1 MNKKSLGRGLSSLLS
16 ETQIDL
22 NNDQDMNFVEEPNN
36 IKRSKTLSLI
46 PIEKIQPNINQPR
59 KTFSEEELTEL
70 KNSIESKGLLQPIIV
85 REKGGY
91 YEIVAGERRW
101 RAAQLAQLHEIPA
114 LIKELTDIE
123 VLEIAIIENI
133 QRSNLNPYEEALG
146 YKQLLEKFNYTQEEL
161 ASNLGKSRVYI
172 TNLTRLLNLPDSVLK
187 FLKDGT
193 ITAGHARALIGVDK
207 ALEIAKSIVKNELS
221 VRETERLV
229 KEFSKKNLNS
239 KSTPKAK
246 DTDTQMLENELSAE
260 LGFPVSISHN
270 KGEKRG
276 RLVFSYRN
284 LEDLDRVINI
294 ILKKTSD

>member
-22 NNDQDMNFVEEPNN
+22 NNDQDINFVEDPSN

-229 KEFSKKNLNS
+229 KEFSKKNLKS
-239 KSTPKAK
+239 KSTLKAK
-246 DTDTQMLENELSAE
+246 DADTQMLESELSAE

-270 KGEKRG
+270 EGEKRG
-276 RLVFSYRN
+276 RLVFNYRN

>member
-59 KTFSEEELTEL
+59 KTFSGEELTEL

-229 KEFSKKNLNS
+229 KEFSKKNLKS
-239 KSTPKAK
+239 KSTLKAK
-246 DTDTQMLENELSAE
+246 DADTQMLESELSAE

-270 KGEKRG
+270 EGEKRG
-276 RLVFSYRN
+276 RLVFNYRN

>member
-46 PIEKIQPNINQPR
+46 PIEKIQPNRNQPR
-59 KTFSEEELTEL
+59 KTFSGEELTEL
-70 KNSIESKGLLQPIIV
+70 KNSIESKGILQPIIV

-101 RAAQLAQLHEIPA
+101 RAAQLAQLHEIPT

-187 FLKDGT
+187 FLKDGKL
-193 ITAGHARALIGVDK
+193 TAGHARALIGVDK

-229 KEFSKKNLNS
+229 KEFSKKNLKS
-239 KSTPKAK
+239 KSTLKEK
-246 DTDTQMLENELSAE
+246 DADTEMLESELSAE

-270 KGEKRG
+270 EGEKRG
-276 RLVFSYRN
+276 RLVFNYRN

>member
-193 ITAGHARALIGVDK
+193 LTAGHARALIGVDK

-229 KEFSKKNLNS
+229 KEFSKKNLKS
-239 KSTPKAK
+239 KSTLKAK
-246 DTDTQMLENELSAE
+246 DADTEMLESELSAE

-270 KGEKRG
+270 EGEKRG
-276 RLVFSYRN
+276 RLVFNYRN

>member
-101 RAAQLAQLHEIPA
+101 RASQLAQLHEIPA
-114 LIKELTDIE
+114 LIKDLTDIE

-229 KEFSKKNLNS
+229 KEFSKKNLES
-239 KSTPKAK
+239 KSTLKAK
-246 DTDTQMLENELSAE
+246 DEDTQMLESELSAE

-270 KGEKRG
+270 EGEKRG
-276 RLVFSYRN
+276 RLVFNYRN

>member
-22 NNDQDMNFVEEPNN
+22 TNDQDMNFVEEPNN
-36 IKRSKTLSLI
+36 IKRSKTLSVI
-46 PIEKIQPNINQPR
+46 PIEKIQPNRNQPR

-187 FLKDGT
+187 FLKDGKL
-193 ITAGHARALIGVDK
+193 TAGHARALIGVDK

-229 KEFSKKNLNS
+229 KEFSKKNLKSNS
-239 KSTPKAK
+239 TLKAK
-246 DTDTQMLENELSAE
+246 DADTQMLESELSAE

-270 KGEKRG
+270 EGEKRG
-276 RLVFSYRN
+276 RLVFNYRN

>member
-22 NNDQDMNFVEEPNN
+22 NNDQDMNFVEEHNN

-187 FLKDGT
+187 FLKDGKL
-193 ITAGHARALIGVDK
+193 TAGHARALIGVDK

-229 KEFSKKNLNS
+229 KEFSKKNLKS
-239 KSTPKAK
+239 KSTLKEK
-246 DTDTQMLENELSAE
+246 DADTEMLESELSAE

-270 KGEKRG
+270 EGEKRG
-276 RLVFSYRN
+276 RLVFNYRN

>member
-101 RAAQLAQLHEIPA
+101 RASQLAQLHEIPA

-146 YKQLLEKFNYTQEEL
+146 YKQLLEKFNYTQEDL

-172 TNLTRLLNLPDSVLK
+172 TNLTRLLNLPDGVLK

-193 ITAGHARALIGVDK
+193 LTAGHARALIGVDK

-229 KEFSKKNLNS
+229 KELSKKNLKS
-239 KSTPKAK
+239 KSTLKEK
-246 DTDTQMLENELSAE
+246 DADTEMLESELSAE

-270 KGEKRG
+270 EGEKRG
-276 RLVFSYRN
+276 RLVFNYRN

>member
-187 FLKDGT
+187 FLKDGKL
-193 ITAGHARALIGVDK
+193 TAGHARALIGVDK
-207 ALEIAKSIVKNELS
+207 ALEIAKFIVKNELS

-229 KEFSKKNLNS
+229 KEFSKKNLKS
-239 KSTPKAK
+239 KSTLKEK
-246 DTDTQMLENELSAE
+246 DADTEMLESELSAE

-270 KGEKRG
+270 EGEKRG
-276 RLVFSYRN
+276 RLVFNYRN

-294 ILKKTSD
+294 ILKKTSN

>member
-46 PIEKIQPNINQPR
+46 PIEKIQPNTNQPR

-193 ITAGHARALIGVDK
+193 LTAGHARALIGVDK

-229 KEFSKKNLNS
+229 KEFSKKNLKS
-239 KSTPKAK
+239 KSTIKAK
-246 DTDTQMLENELSAE
+246 DADTEMLESELSAE

-270 KGEKRG
+270 EGEKRG
-276 RLVFSYRN
+276 RLVFNYRN

>member
-46 PIEKIQPNINQPR
+46 PIEKIQPNRNQPR

-193 ITAGHARALIGVDK
+193 ITVGHARALIGVDK

-229 KEFSKKNLNS
+229 KEFSKKNLKS
-239 KSTPKAK
+239 KSTLKAK
-246 DTDTQMLENELSAE
+246 DADTQMLESELSAE

-270 KGEKRG
+270 EGEKRG
-276 RLVFSYRN
+276 RLVFNYRN

>member
-46 PIEKIQPNINQPR
+46 PIEKIQPNRNQPR
-59 KTFSEEELTEL
+59 KTFSGEELTEL
-70 KNSIESKGLLQPIIV
+70 RNSIESKGLLQPIIV

-187 FLKDGT
+187 FLKDGKL
-193 ITAGHARALIGVDK
+193 TAGHARALIGVDK

-229 KEFSKKNLNS
+229 KEFSKKNLKS
-239 KSTPKAK
+239 KSTLKAK
-246 DTDTQMLENELSAE
+246 DADTQMLESELSAE

-270 KGEKRG
+270 EGEKRG
-276 RLVFSYRN
+276 RLVFNYRN

>member
-22 NNDQDMNFVEEPNN
+22 NNDQDMNLVEEPNN

-46 PIEKIQPNINQPR
+46 PIEKIQPNRNQPR

-193 ITAGHARALIGVDK
+193 LTAGHARALIGVDK

-229 KEFSKKNLNS
+229 KEFSKKNLKS
-239 KSTPKAK
+239 KSTIKAK
-246 DTDTQMLENELSAE
+246 DADTEMLESELSAE

-270 KGEKRG
+270 EGEKRG
-276 RLVFSYRN
+276 RLVFNYRN

>member
-22 NNDQDMNFVEEPNN
+22 NNDQDMNFVEDPSN

-46 PIEKIQPNINQPR
+46 PIEKIQPNTNQPR

-193 ITAGHARALIGVDK
+193 LTAGHARALIGVDK
-207 ALEIAKSIVKNELS
+207 ALEIAKSIVKKELS

-229 KEFSKKNLNS
+229 KEFSKKNLKS
-239 KSTPKAK
+239 KSTIKAK
-246 DTDTQMLENELSAE
+246 DADTEMLESELSAE

-270 KGEKRG
+270 EGEKRG
-276 RLVFSYRN
+276 RLVFNYRN

>member
-22 NNDQDMNFVEEPNN
+22 NNDQDINFVEEPNN

-46 PIEKIQPNINQPR
+46 PIEKIQPNTNQPR

-101 RAAQLAQLHEIPA
+101 RAAQLAQLHEIPT

-187 FLKDGT
+187 FLKDGKL
-193 ITAGHARALIGVDK
+193 TAGHARALIGVDK

-229 KEFSKKNLNS
+229 KEFSKKNLKS
-239 KSTPKAK
+239 KSTLKAK
-246 DTDTQMLENELSAE
+246 DADTQMLESELSAE

-270 KGEKRG
+270 EGEKRG
-276 RLVFSYRN
+276 RLVFNYRS

>member
-187 FLKDGT
+187 FLKDGKL
-193 ITAGHARALIGVDK
+193 TAGHARALIGVDK

-229 KEFSKKNLNS
+229 KEFSKKNLKS
-239 KSTPKAK
+239 KSTLKAK
-246 DTDTQMLENELSAE
+246 DADTEMLESELSAE

-270 KGEKRG
+270 EGEKRG
-276 RLVFSYRN
+276 RLVFNYRN

>member
-22 NNDQDMNFVEEPNN
+22 NNDQDMNFVEEPKN

-46 PIEKIQPNINQPR
+46 PIEKIQPNRNQPR

-193 ITAGHARALIGVDK
+193 LTAGHARALIGVDK

-229 KEFSKKNLNS
+229 KECSKRCRQARS
-239 KSTPKAK
+239 EESEE
-246 DTDTQMLENELSAE
+246 M
-260 LGFPVSISHN
+260 
-270 KGEKRG
+270 
-276 RLVFSYRN
+276 
-284 LEDLDRVINI
+284 
-294 ILKKTSD
+294 

>member
-59 KTFSEEELTEL
+59 KTFSGEELTEL

-146 YKQLLEKFNYTQEEL
+146 YKQLLEKFDYTQEEL

-229 KEFSKKNLNS
+229 KEFSKKNLKS
-239 KSTPKAK
+239 KSTLKAK
-246 DTDTQMLENELSAE
+246 DADTQMLESELSAE

-270 KGEKRG
+270 EGEKRG
-276 RLVFSYRN
+276 RLIFNYRN

>member
-133 QRSNLNPYEEALG
+133 QRSNLNPYEETLG

-187 FLKDGT
+187 FLKDGKL
-193 ITAGHARALIGVDK
+193 TAGHARALIGVDK
-207 ALEIAKSIVKNELS
+207 ALEIAKSIVKNKLS

-229 KEFSKKNLNS
+229 KEFSKKNLKS
-239 KSTPKAK
+239 KSTLKAK
-246 DTDTQMLENELSAE
+246 DADTQMLESELSAE

-270 KGEKRG
+270 EGEKRG
-276 RLVFSYRN
+276 RLVFNYSN

>member
-59 KTFSEEELTEL
+59 KTFSGEELTEL

-229 KEFSKKNLNS
+229 KEFSKNNLKS
-239 KSTPKAK
+239 KSTLKAK
-246 DTDTQMLENELSAE
+246 DADTQMLESELSAE

-270 KGEKRG
+270 EGEKRG
-276 RLVFSYRN
+276 RLVFNYRN

>member
-187 FLKDGT
+187 FLKDGKL
-193 ITAGHARALIGVDK
+193 TAGHARALIGVDK

-229 KEFSKKNLNS
+229 KEFSKKNLKS
-239 KSTPKAK
+239 KSTLKEK
-246 DTDTQMLENELSAE
+246 DADTEMLESELSAE

-270 KGEKRG
+270 EGEKRG
-276 RLVFSYRN
+276 RLVFNYRN

-294 ILKKTSD
+294 ILKKTSY